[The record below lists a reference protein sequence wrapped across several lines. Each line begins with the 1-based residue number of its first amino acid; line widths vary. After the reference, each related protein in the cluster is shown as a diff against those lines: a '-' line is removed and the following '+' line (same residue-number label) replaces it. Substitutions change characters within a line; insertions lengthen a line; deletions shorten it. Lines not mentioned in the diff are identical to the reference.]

1 VVIVM
6 LGIAISLVGPLTINQ
21 VDKFKAK
28 NEELLFQRWIKQA
41 SYNAFYLEKTEVYL
55 LDGKS
60 ITEQSHSNTTESVN
74 NQPVELIFNHL
85 FFPPAILSINSNGY
99 ITPDSVN
106 YSIRGQKRIFIIAD
120 ILTEYDEK

>member
-28 NEELLFQRWIKQA
+28 NEELLLQRWIKQA
-41 SYNAFYLEKTEVYL
+41 SYDAFYSGKAKIFL

-60 ITEQSHSNTTESVN
+60 ITAQADEGAIVSTDEKPTQ
-74 NQPVELIFNHL
+74 IFFNHL

-99 ITPDSVN
+99 ITPDSLN
-106 YSIRGQKRIFIIAD
+106 YNIRGQKRIYIIAD